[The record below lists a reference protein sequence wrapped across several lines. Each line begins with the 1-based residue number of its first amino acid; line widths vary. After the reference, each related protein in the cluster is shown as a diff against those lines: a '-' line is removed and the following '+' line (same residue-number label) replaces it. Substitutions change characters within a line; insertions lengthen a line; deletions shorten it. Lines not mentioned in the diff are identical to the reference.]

1 MSSTTRFV
9 ISTAVRARHPHLAGS
24 VALRTLV

>member
-9 ISTAVRARHPHLAGS
+9 ISTAVRSRPHRLAGS

>member
-9 ISTAVRARHPHLAGS
+9 ISTAVRPRHPRLAGS
-24 VALRTLV
+24 VAPRLLV